1 MQTLEIKTLIDIT
14 NTGVKRPNQ
23 GTIQELDQ
31 YKNWITLNQCIE
43 MRGNI
48 SYDLEPYSDVVDLKN
63 FGFGKEYK
71 GQHRVW
77 FWRFTPDRGNVF
89 DSDDNPLGQLI
100 ADLDQIP
107 VIKKL
112 TETIN
117 IDRSVFD
124 LSDINYKNTTVEIL
138 QATHRLY
145 LGRSK

>member
-48 SYDLEPYSDVVDLKN
+48 SYDSEPYCDLVDVKHFD
-63 FGFGKEYK
+63 FGKKYK
-71 GQHRVW
+71 GEHRVW
-77 FWRFTPDRGNVF
+77 TWRFTPDRNDVF
-89 DSDDNPLGQLI
+89 DLEQNPLGRLI

-107 VIKKL
+107 VIKNL

-124 LSDINYKNTTVEIL
+124 LSDINYKNTTIQLL